1 MTMTISIGDQLP
13 AATLFEMTDGGPE
26 PVASADVFKGK
37 TVALFGV
44 PGAFT
49 PTCHKSHMPSF
60 VSTAAELR
68 AKGVDAIVCI
78 TVNDPFVA
86 AEWARA
92 TGADKAGIRVV
103 GDSLAELTKGMGLE
117 FDASARGLGV
127 RCRRFSALVRDGKVQ
142 VLNIEDAPGQASCS
156 IGSVLLDQI

>member
-1 MTMTISIGDQLP
+1 MTISVGDRLP
-13 AATLFEMTDGGPE
+13 AATLFEMTDSGPA
-26 PVASADVFKGK
+26 PVASADVFAGK

-49 PTCHKSHMPSF
+49 PTCHKTHMPSF
-60 VSTAAELR
+60 VTTAAELR
-68 AKGVDAIVCI
+68 AKGIDEIVCV

-86 AEWARA
+86 AEWGRA
-92 TGADKAGIRVV
+92 TGASDAGIRVI
-103 GDSLAELTKGMGLE
+103 GDSLAKLTTAMGLD

-127 RCRRFSALVRDGKVQ
+127 RCRRFSALIKDGEVAI
-142 VLNIEDAPGQASCS
+142 LNIEDAPGQATCS

>member
-1 MTMTISIGDQLP
+1 MTISVGDAIP
-13 AATLFEMTDGGPE
+13 AATLFELTDSGPA

-49 PTCHKSHMPSF
+49 PTCSKTHMPSF
-60 VSTAAELR
+60 VNTAAQLK
-68 AKGVDAIVCI
+68 AKGVDQIVCL

-86 AEWARA
+86 AEWGKA
-92 TGADKAGIRVV
+92 TGASAAGIRVL
-103 GDSLAELTKGMGLE
+103 GDSLAEMTMKMGLE

-127 RCRRFSALVRDGKVQ
+127 RCKRFSALVRDGKVT
-142 VLNIEDAPGQASCS
+142 VLNLEEAPGQATCS
-156 IGSVLLDQI
+156 VGEVLVDQI